1 MAAGGILETDV
12 IAPVLRPFNAWDEA
26 IVMSWLEKDKPGL
39 EEVFGAP
46 LPTKEAFVEIFAH
59 LFEAQQEFKARLLLV
74 EYDGAPIGFVAVTE
88 IPPNMDYAKGHIF
101 IEPAHRR
108 HSLAAIQA
116 GVDEAKRMG
125 LKALF
130 LTIFETNRAAL
141 LLAKRAGFQPTG
153 VVTFKQEL

>member
-74 EYDGAPIGFVAVTE
+74 EYD
-88 IPPNMDYAKGHIF
+88 
-101 IEPAHRR
+101 
-108 HSLAAIQA
+108 
-116 GVDEAKRMG
+116 EAKRMG